1 MRTKEQEE
9 QRHSYLMDAMS
20 QELKGLTVR
29 RLNVDPTGTHLQGY
43 AEATLSQLVALIG
56 WPQTGGDKTTCEWSW
71 DLYNGQR
78 VTVYDWKRA
87 TAPGLYERVRW
98 HIGGDSLDAL
108 LSFRRRT
115 GIATKE
121 ARFC

>member
-1 MRTKEQEE
+1 MQANLSKE
-9 QRHSYLMDAMS
+9 
-20 QELKGLTVR
+20 ELDFVCVPATGLTVR
-29 RLNVDPTGTHLQGY
+29 SLNVDSTGTHLQGY

-56 WPQTGGDKTTCEWSW
+56 WPETGGDKTTCEWSW
-71 DLYNGQR
+71 SLYNGQR

-87 TAPGLYERVRW
+87 SAPGLYERIRW

>member
-1 MRTKEQEE
+1 METNHATE
-9 QRHSYLMDAMS
+9 YAPAV
-20 QELKGLTVR
+20 GLTIR
-29 RLNVDPTGTHLQGY
+29 STNVDISGTHLQGY
-43 AEATLSQLVALIG
+43 AEATLAQLVALIG
-56 WPQTGGDKTTCEWSW
+56 WPQTGADKTTCQWTW

-78 VTVYDWKRA
+78 VTVYDWKLSS
-87 TAPGLYERVRW
+87 APGLYERVRW
-98 HIGGDSLDAL
+98 NIGGDSLDAL